1 MQDFIEFVAKRLVNH
16 PDEVRVDS
24 EDRNGATCY
33 RLNLAP
39 GEVSKIIG
47 RRGTTIQAFRSILQ
61 VGAQKRGVRCTL
73 ELADE

>member
-24 EDRNGATCY
+24 EDRSGATCY
-33 RLNLAP
+33 SLHLAP
-39 GEVSKIIG
+39 GEVGKIIG

-61 VGAQKRGVRCTL
+61 VGAQKKGVRCTL

>member
-24 EDRNGATCY
+24 EDRNGAMYY
-33 RLNLAP
+33 RLHLAP
-39 GEVSKIIG
+39 GEVGKIIG